1 MGFLDAKRKILE
13 KEYSFLNNMQR
24 NAVFSTDGALL
35 ILAGAGSGKTTVLV
49 NKIEF
54 AIKYGNAYFGTL
66 KNDGASE
73 MDTLLLEEYEKNP
86 SPDMRDTIT
95 DLIKERPAY
104 PSQILAF
111 TFTNKAAGELKD
123 RLSNRLGEAALDIW
137 AGTFHSVCVRI
148 LRRDIEKMGYD
159 STFTIYDTDAQ
170 KKLVKE
176 IIKELKL
183 EEKMFPVASMI
194 AAISSAK
201 DKMISASE
209 YGATCAYDYRSKC
222 IAKIYELYEE
232 RLAKANALDF
242 DDLILF
248 TVRLL
253 EDNSEVR
260 EYWQNKFKYVYV
272 DEFQDTNLLQYRLVR
287 LLSGGTGN
295 LTVVGD
301 DDQSIY
307 RFRGATIE
315 NILNFEKDY
324 PSAKVIRLEQNYR
337 STGVILDAAN
347 TLIANNRERKGKTL
361 WTARAGGEKIIRCTT
376 ENEYEEA
383 RYVAEEIMNLC
394 ASGYKYSDFA
404 VLYRNNSQSNALE
417 EAVRKS
423 GIPYK
428 IVKGMKFYDRKEIQ
442 DAVAYLTI
450 MVNPRDNQR
459 LKRIINEPKRGIGDA
474 TLDVVW
480 QLSQVND
487 ESMYS
492 IIKNADR
499 YPQTERVSA
508 KLLSFANMIEELKAQ
523 MSDMLPSRFVRTVLE
538 KTGYKTYCEAQ
549 DAADNRDRA
558 ENLESFVAGIENYET
573 EVDEPTLIGFLQ
585 EVSLVSELD
594 TIEGDGEYVTM
605 LTMHSA
611 KGLEFPVVFVTG
623 MEEGLFPS
631 VRTIGEEGG
640 LEEERRLAY
649 VAITRAMGKL
659 YLTNANSRRS
669 YYGPDFHMPSR
680 FLKELPEAEMEKIEK
695 TRPSTVKSYYAGSVR
710 PTVGHSFNSARAS
723 ITQNTVPKN
732 HSGEHFKLND
742 RVLHKVFGKGTVV
755 SVRDMGGDALIE
767 ILFDSGEKKKL
778 MQNYAKL
785 ERI

>member
-1 MGFLDAKRKILE
+1 MSFSDSKKRILE
-13 KEYSFLNNMQR
+13 KEYSFLNEMQR
-24 NAVFSTDGALL
+24 RAVFSTDGALL

-54 AIKYGNAYFGTL
+54 AIKYGNAYFGDI
-66 KNDGASE
+66 KNSTAS
-73 MDTLLLEEYEKNP
+73 DIDALLLDAYAANP
-86 SPDMRDTIT
+86 TPEMRDTVT
-95 DLIKERPAY
+95 DIIRENSVY
-104 PSQILAF
+104 PSSVLAF

-123 RLSNRLGEAALDIW
+123 RLASRLGEAALDIW
-137 AGTFHSVCVRI
+137 AGTFHSICVRI
-148 LRRDIEKMGYD
+148 LRRDIEKLGYD

-183 EEKMFPVASMI
+183 EEKMFPVASMLS
-194 AAISSAK
+194 AISGAK
-201 DKMISASE
+201 DKMISADE
-209 YGATCAYDYRSKC
+209 YAKSCAYDYRGKRISE
-222 IAKIYELYEE
+222 IYSMYEE
-232 RLAKANALDF
+232 RLTKANALDF

-248 TVRLL
+248 VVRLL
-253 EDNSEVR
+253 EENEECR
-260 EYWQNKFKYVYV
+260 QYWQNKFKYVYV
-272 DEFQDTNLLQYRLVR
+272 DEFQDTNPLQYRLVR
-287 LLSGGTGN
+287 LLSGGTNN

-315 NILNFEKDY
+315 NILNFEGDY
-324 PSAKVIRLEQNYR
+324 PSAKIVRLEQNYR

-347 TLIANNRERKGKTL
+347 VLIAHNSERKGKTL
-361 WTARAGGEKIIRCTT
+361 WTAKRGGEKITWCTT
-376 ENEYEEA
+376 ENEYDEA
-383 RYVAEEIMNLC
+383 RFVSEEIMCLC
-394 ASGYKYSDFA
+394 TQGHKYSDFA

-474 TLDVVW
+474 TLDIVW
-480 QLSQVND
+480 QIAQVND
-487 ESMYS
+487 IPMYS
-492 IIKNADR
+492 VIQNADK
-499 YPQTERVSA
+499 YPQTERVAS
-508 KLLSFANMIEELKAQ
+508 KLQAFSSLMDELKAQ
-523 MSDMLPSRFVRTVLE
+523 MDTMLPSKFVRLVLE
-538 KTGYKTYCEAQ
+538 KTGYKAYCEQQ
-549 DAADNRDRA
+549 DNADHRDRA

-573 EVDEPTLIGFLQ
+573 EVDEPTMLGFLQ

-594 TIEGDGEYVTM
+594 SIDSDGEYVTL

-631 VRTIGEEGG
+631 VRTIEEVGG

-649 VAITRAMGKL
+649 VAITRAKKKL
-659 YLTNANSRRS
+659 YLTNATSRRS
-669 YYGPDFHMPSR
+669 YYGPDYHMASR
-680 FLKELPEAEMEKIEK
+680 FLKELPSNEILRVEKI
-695 TRPSTVKSYYAGSVR
+695 RPTAVRGYYAGNVR
-710 PTVGHSFNSARAS
+710 PQYKPGGFTPKPS
-723 ITQNTVPKN
+723 IVQNAAPKQTTN
-732 HSGEHFKLND
+732 AMFAPGDK
-742 RVLHKVFGKGTVV
+742 VVHKVFGEGTII
-755 SVRDMGGDALIE
+755 SSREMAGDAMLE
-767 ILFDSGEKKKL
+767 IIFNSGEKKKL

-785 ERI
+785 KKL